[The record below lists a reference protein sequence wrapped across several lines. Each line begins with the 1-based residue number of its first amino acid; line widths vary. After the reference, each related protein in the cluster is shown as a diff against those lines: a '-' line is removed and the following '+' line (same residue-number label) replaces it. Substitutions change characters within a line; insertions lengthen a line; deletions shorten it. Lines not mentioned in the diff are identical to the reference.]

1 MRGCITRVRVVGL
14 HGLFPADRA
23 KGKDS
28 DKDTDTRTTPLRT
41 EAFKLTLDRT
51 PGMCKP
57 CAIQEASCRP
67 SWACWLLQSE
77 KKKTSCIHISE
88 RSAGLHPSLIDESS
102 TSIGQQT
109 MCHLAPAGLH
119 GHRAMAT
126 DRHARKHYTWTATLR
141 NTRHPLPSEPTP
153 TLSVSSVCPAQGW
166 PGPAHPNCFP
176 SLPPIQ
182 PAPLPGPVAFGTF
195 CPLPD
200 PRHALAL
207 PRALATYVSAPSSST
222 YSTRYLHVLLPEHPG
237 RCARA
242 ASLALAHQRLTFH
255 IHGPSLTRRLPCTS
269 THIHAHPPKPL
280 VFPSSLHHA
289 PLPPLLAPSA
299 LGHPM

>member
-28 DKDTDTRTTPLRT
+28 DKDTDTRTT
-41 EAFKLTLDRT
+41 
-51 PGMCKP
+51 
-57 CAIQEASCRP
+57 
-67 SWACWLLQSE
+67 
-77 KKKTSCIHISE
+77 
-88 RSAGLHPSLIDESS
+88 
-102 TSIGQQT
+102 
-109 MCHLAPAGLH
+109 
-119 GHRAMAT
+119 
-126 DRHARKHYTWTATLR
+126 
-141 NTRHPLPSEPTP
+141 TRHPLPSEPTP

-255 IHGPSLTRRLPCTS
+255 IHGPSLTRRLPSQAFTRRRVPAKLLVITLTHANSIPFSSRRWLDQVASTGLSLWQSSITRNNTTLGSLDWKLRKSLVTKFMSRRAAQIFSDPTS
-269 THIHAHPPKPL
+269 HVTILCFLVSTPRPVPCINTTPL
-280 VFPSSLHHA
+280 ASRNTISVSTLQET
-289 PLPPLLAPSA
+289 
-299 LGHPM
+299 